1 MQEDELS
8 NLRSV
13 PCDMELTSLDD
24 ELEGWAELDD
34 VENQIMTVVS
44 DSQRRPHRHRFR
56 GAVSGGR
63 FSVSEFGA

>member
-44 DSQRRPHRHRFR
+44 DSQRRPHRHR
-56 GAVSGGR
+56 
-63 FSVSEFGA
+63 